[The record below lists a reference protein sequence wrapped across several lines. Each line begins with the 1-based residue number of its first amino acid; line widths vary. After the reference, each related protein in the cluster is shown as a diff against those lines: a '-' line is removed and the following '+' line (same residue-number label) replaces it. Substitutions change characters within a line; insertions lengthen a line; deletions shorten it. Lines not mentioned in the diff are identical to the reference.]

1 MPETPVLLPR
11 CAAVPAPTPHSN
23 SSSARPR
30 PGVAAFDVDGTLTER
45 DCVVPFMRAVN
56 GAFGTAFGLAARSPR
71 LVPALLRRDRDTV
84 KALASSVV
92 FRGRKKSEVD
102 EHGKRFAER
111 VASTWIRPRTL
122 ALLRGHQARGHDV
135 VLVSA
140 SFGAYLRP
148 LGDRLG
154 VDAVLCTELVVDA
167 ASCCTG
173 ELDAGNCRGE
183 EKVRRLHSWLAQQFA
198 GRDRVELW
206 AYGDSA
212 GDHAMLHDADHAIWL
227 GSERKR
233 PAGVSPA

>member
-1 MPETPVLLPR
+1 MRTV
-11 CAAVPAPTPHSN
+11 N
-23 SSSARPR
+23 
-30 PGVAAFDVDGTLTER
+30 GTL
-45 DCVVPFMRAVN
+45 
-56 GAFGTAFGLAARSPR
+56 GTAFGLVAKSPR
-71 LVPALLRRDRDTV
+71 LVPALLRRDRDAV

-92 FRGRKKSEVD
+92 FAGRKATEVN

-154 VDAVLCTELVVDA
+154 VDAVLCTELAIDGT
-167 ASCCTG
+167 SCCTG

-183 EKVRRLHSWLAQQFA
+183 EKVRRLHDWLATQFG

-212 GDHAMLHDADHAIWL
+212 GDHAMLRDADHAIWL
-227 GSERKR
+227 GSDRKR
-233 PAGVSPA
+233 PAGVNSA

>member
-1 MPETPVLLPR
+1 VPEPTPNSIG
-11 CAAVPAPTPHSN
+11 ASSASTPAPGS
-23 SSSARPR
+23 R

-45 DCVVPFMRAVN
+45 DCVVPFMVAVN
-56 GAFGTAFGLAARSPR
+56 GAFGTALGLLTRSHR
-71 LVPALLRRDRDTV
+71 VVPALVRRDRDTV
-84 KALASSVV
+84 KAIASSVV
-92 FRGRKKSEVD
+92 FDGRKLSEVN

-111 VASTWIRPRTL
+111 VASAWLRPQTL

-154 VDAVLCTELVVDA
+154 VDAVVGTELALDG

-173 ELDAGNCRGE
+173 ELDGGNCRGD
-183 EKVRRLHSWLAQQFA
+183 EKVRRLHAWLAA
-198 GRDRVELW
+198 RHGGRGRVELW

-212 GDHAMLHDADHAIWL
+212 GDHAMLRDADHAVWL
-227 GSERKR
+227 GAERKR
-233 PAGVSPA
+233 PAGMTSA